1 MRFAFSGTF
10 ARLLKALP
18 WRSLAGIVGVA
29 AVVGGVAA
37 EAQDGLAPLNA
48 PIAATAAPQGLSV
61 LTYNIEGLPAP
72 FAWGRSDAARRIA
85 ARLAALRAAGQQP
98 HVVVLQ
104 EAFGSVQQ
112 EIGQRAGYKYIAFG
126 PDRDLKNDEPMS
138 DSDRAF
144 AAKARM
150 IKGEALGKWRGS
162 GLAILSDYPI
172 LRVKR
177 DAFPSYACAGYD
189 CMANKGVLLADILV
203 PGADKPVSVIA
214 THMNS
219 KQASG
224 VSKARFGY
232 AFDRQVATI
241 GKFLAA
247 NLDPT
252 APYIFAGD
260 TNIGKSVERKAQLE
274 GMFAALPRSVTG
286 PTRMVLATC
295 LNDASAA
302 CTFDARDAAEKAYK
316 HGKDWQVYADGAV
329 THIRPLAIDVPFGP
343 DKNGRMLSDHI
354 GYTALYGLEQAK
366 PIVTTVASL

>member
-1 MRFAFSGTF
+1 MRIAFSETL
-10 ARLLKALP
+10 ARIS
-18 WRSLAGIVGVA
+18 WRSVA
-29 AVVGGVAA
+29 AIAAVITAIGGLA
-37 EAQDGLAPLNA
+37 EAQDGLAPLAVASA
-48 PIAATAAPQGLSV
+48 PAPQGLSV

-72 FAWGRSDAARRIA
+72 FAWGRATAAREIGA
-85 ARLAALRAAGQQP
+85 KLAEMRAQGTQP

-138 DSDRAF
+138 DEDRAF

-150 IKGEALGKWRGS
+150 IKGETLGKWRGS
-162 GLAILSDYPI
+162 GLVILSDYPI
-172 LRVKR
+172 LSVKR
-177 DAFPSYACAGYD
+177 AAFPSYACAGYD

-224 VSKARFGY
+224 VSVARFGY
-232 AFDRQVATI
+232 AFDRQVETI

-247 NLDPT
+247 NLDPS
-252 APYIFAGD
+252 APYVFAGD
-260 TNIGKSVERKAQLE
+260 TNIGKSVTRKAQLE
-274 GMFAALPRSVTG
+274 GMFAALPRSVVE

-295 LNDASAA
+295 IDDANSGCTLN
-302 CTFDARDAAEKAYK
+302 ARDATEKAYR

-354 GYTALYGLEQAK
+354 GYTALYSLEPMQAQ
-366 PIVTTVASL
+366 PLAAVASL